1 MKAYGQLSLVD
12 GHWHMS
18 KVPPHVVIRLKQLF
32 PRIPKWQTGTFS
44 FSNDITHCADIAW
57 FTSRYPMV
65 ISDSDRAALEGGR
78 NIYEQTQSRM
88 DEILRPDYVSPTR
101 IGLKPGQV
109 SRLYQKQAA
118 DLLHIRK
125 SLLLGDDVGLGKT
138 YTAADALLNPA
149 TLPAAVVVQ
158 THLQGQWQEKI
169 EAFTTLRVHK
179 IKGTRPYDLPVADVY
194 LFKYSQLL
202 GWIDTFEDGFFK
214 SVVYDEIQELR
225 TGTVSGKGNAAKKLS
240 DAAEYR
246 LGLSATP
253 IYNYGA
259 EIHNIMLFI
268 DPSVLGTLDEF
279 LREWCIDSKEVRDPD
294 ALGTYLR
301 EQHVFLRRTKRDVGQ
316 QLPPINTIIEHVE
329 PDSETL
335 KSVEDL
341 ARQLAIKTTIGSFME
356 RGRAGRELDLLM
368 RHATGVSKALNVARY
383 AKIFLEADIPI
394 LLVGWHRD
402 VYDIWLRE
410 LDAYRPAM
418 YTGSESD
425 RQKTESVR
433 RFVEG
438 DTNVFILSLRS
449 GVGLD
454 GLQYKCSTIL
464 LGELDWSPK
473 VHEQIIGRL
482 DREGQQEQITVVYL
496 NTDEGSDP
504 PMVEVLGIKASQAT
518 GIIDPGRQFEAKH
531 TDKSRIQALATQYLS
546 KLKFVETQEL
556 QQKEMELHQECV
568 ISII

>member
-1 MKAYGQLSLVD
+1 MKTFGDLTLVD
-12 GHWHMS
+12 GHWQMVN
-18 KVPPHVVIRLKQLF
+18 VPPHVVIRLKQLF
-32 PRIPKWQTGTFS
+32 PRIPKWQTGLFS
-44 FSNDITHCADIAW
+44 FPNDITHCADISW

-65 ISDSDRAALEGGR
+65 LSDNDRVALEGGR
-78 NIYEQTQSRM
+78 NAYEQTQARM
-88 DEILRPDYVSPTR
+88 DEILRPDYTPLDR
-101 IGLKPGQV
+101 LGLRLGQV

-179 IKGTRPYDLPVADVY
+179 IKGTRPYDLPVADIY

-214 SVVYDEIQELR
+214 SVVYDEVQELR
-225 TGTVSGKGNAAKKLS
+225 TGTVSGKGSAAKKLS

-259 EIHNIMLFI
+259 EIHNIMQFI

-279 LREWCIDSKEVRDPD
+279 LREWCVDAKEVRDPD

-316 QLPPINTIIEHVE
+316 QLPPINTIVEHVE
-329 PDSETL
+329 PDNVTL

-341 ARQLAIKTTIGSFME
+341 ARQLAIKTTLGSFME

-402 VYDIWLRE
+402 VYDIWISE
-410 LDAYRPAM
+410 LAAYRPAM
-418 YTGSESD
+418 YTGSEND
-425 RQKTESVR
+425 KQKAESVR
-433 RFVEG
+433 RFTEG

-454 GLQYKCSTIL
+454 GLQYKCSTVL

-518 GIIDPGRQFEAKH
+518 GIVDPGRQFEAKH

-546 KLKFVETQEL
+546 KMKFNEGEEVQSDGV
-556 QQKEMELHQECV
+556 ELHQKCV
-568 ISII
+568 